1 MVKESHHAHSHNN
14 SISNIK
20 LAFFL
25 NLSFTII
32 EIVGGLLTNS
42 IAILADALHDFGDSL
57 SLGLSWGLE
66 KYSKKKQTPKFS
78 YGYKRF
84 SLLAALIN
92 SIVLIVGSVF
102 ILSKVIPR
110 LITPEPSN
118 AAGMIFLAVLGILVN
133 GMAVL
138 RLKKGNSLN
147 ERVVSWHLLEDV
159 LGWIAV
165 LIVGTIN
172 MFVNVPI
179 LDPILAIV
187 FTLFI
192 LFNILKNLKQISLV
206 FLQGTPLGL
215 DIKEVQ
221 KKIESIKEVMSLHDT
236 HIWSLDGEHNIL
248 TTHIVV
254 DKNLSL
260 SKLCNLKKKV
270 REVLESFNIHHITIE
285 FETKD
290 EYCKVKEY

>member
-1 MVKESHHAHSHNN
+1 MRHNHNHN
-14 SISNIK
+14 STSNIK

-32 EIVGGLLTNS
+32 EIIGGFLTNS

-57 SLGLSWGLE
+57 SLGLSWGLD
-66 KYSKKKQTPKFS
+66 KYSKKKQTAKFS

-92 SIVLIVGSVF
+92 SIVLIVGSIF

-110 LITPEPSN
+110 LISPEPSN
-118 AAGMIFLAVLGILVN
+118 ATGMIFLAILGIIVN

-138 RLKKGNSLN
+138 RLKKGSSLN
-147 ERVVSWHLLEDV
+147 EKVVSWHLLEDV

-179 LDPILAIV
+179 LDPLLAVI

-192 LFNILKNLKQISLV
+192 LYNILKNLKQISLI
-206 FLQGTPLGL
+206 FLQRTPIGL
-215 DIKEVQ
+215 NIEEVQ
-221 KKIESIKEVMSLHDT
+221 KKIESIREVISIHDI
-236 HIWSLDGEHNIL
+236 HVWSLDGEHNIL
-248 TTHIVV
+248 TTHVIV

-260 SKLCNLKKKV
+260 SKLCNLKKKI
-270 REVLESFNIHHITIE
+270 REVANSFNIQHVTME
-285 FETKD
+285 FETK
-290 EYCKVKEY
+290 EENCNALKEC